1 MSRHLTRRVKEY
13 LYDNVA
19 VVTDLTDLQNSR
31 ATSNRATLDVRRHR
45 DAQ

>member
-19 VVTDLTDLQNSR
+19 VVTDLQTFKILVQPVIAR
-31 ATSNRATLDVRRHR
+31 L
-45 DAQ
+45 